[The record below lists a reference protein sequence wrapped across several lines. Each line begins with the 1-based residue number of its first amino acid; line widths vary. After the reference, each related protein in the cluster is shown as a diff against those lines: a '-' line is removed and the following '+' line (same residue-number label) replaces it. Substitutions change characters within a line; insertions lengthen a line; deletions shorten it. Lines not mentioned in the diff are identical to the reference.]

1 MLRFE
6 VDTKVVPGD
15 RLGSLRQLQP
25 GIGTYARGGNVYAST
40 VGILQQW
47 SNNVGQ
53 EQHQVVVSVFPIK
66 PLASSQVLRVGQ
78 MILGRIQR
86 VVLQEA
92 VVEII
97 AAEGIG
103 PVPQQA
109 AEGQIRREDIRVGA
123 TEEIQVYEAF
133 RPGDIVIAKIIAM
146 GDTRR
151 YTLTTAETELGVIRA
166 VSRETGKP
174 LVAVSWKEM
183 ECADTQVKEP
193 RKCAK
198 TPKNLQDIFSRPS
211 R

>member
-1 MLRFE
+1 MLRFD
-6 VDTKVVPGD
+6 VDTRVVPGD

-25 GIGTYARGGNVYAST
+25 GIGTYARGGHVYASA
-40 VGILQQW
+40 VGTLQQRR
-47 SNNVGQ
+47 NNVDQ
-53 EQHQVVVSVFPIK
+53 EQQKAVVSILPIK
-66 PLASSQVLRVGQ
+66 PLVSSQVLRVGQ

-103 PVPQQA
+103 PVPQHA
-109 AEGQIRREDIRVGA
+109 VEGQIRREDIRVGA
-123 TEEIQVYEAF
+123 TEEIQVHDAF
-133 RPGDIVIAKIIAM
+133 RPGDIVVAKIIAM

-151 YTLTTAETELGVIRA
+151 YTLSTAETELGVIRA
-166 VSRETGKP
+166 LSKETGKP

-183 ECADTQVKEP
+183 ECVDTKVKEP

-198 TPKNLQDIFSRPS
+198 TPKNLQDIFSRPT